1 MCGRIQVDSMCE
13 CRISRPLFCHRSHP
27 TDTYPT
33 GRPRG
38 DRIPCPGMDA
48 MMRDVEYRHEHW
60 CCSRQCCEEDIRYA
74 LGLQRR
80 VQQLYAA
87 GEKSARDLEDAVEEV
102 AAAIERHDECQEMRD
117 DLFAADG

>member
-1 MCGRIQVDSMCE
+1 
-13 CRISRPLFCHRSHP
+13 
-27 TDTYPT
+27 
-33 GRPRG
+33 
-38 DRIPCPGMDA
+38 
-48 MMRDVEYRHEHW
+48 MRNVEYRHEHW

-87 GEKSARDLEDAVEEV
+87 GKKSARDLEDAVEEV

-117 DLFAADG
+117 DLFAADGMRWKWWWWWVLETAVVLMEFLVQGIMLMWHC